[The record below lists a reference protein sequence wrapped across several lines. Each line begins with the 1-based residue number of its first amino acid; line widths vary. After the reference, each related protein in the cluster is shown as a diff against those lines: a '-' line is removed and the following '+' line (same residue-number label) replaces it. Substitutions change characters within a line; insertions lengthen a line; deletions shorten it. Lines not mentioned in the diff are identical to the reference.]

1 MMTFESAMARSV
13 KNDGTRV
20 REVSE
25 EAGGQVSVINKPAV
39 LYPGHSSR
47 ERTPTR

>member
-1 MMTFESAMARSV
+1 MMTFESAMARSL

-25 EAGGQVSVINKPAV
+25 EAED
-39 LYPGHSSR
+39 R
-47 ERTPTR
+47 